1 MNRQTMSLRQVMLM
15 LLLSFFS
22 VAAIAQTQKIT
33 GTVVDTKGT
42 PLEGVTVKVQT
53 TNALTT
59 SNKAG
64 AFTINAKTDDLIEF
78 SFVGFESKKV
88 KARNRSL
95 NVVLNA
101 ATTDLEDVILVG
113 SRG

>member
-42 PLEGVTVKVQT
+42 PL
-53 TNALTT
+53 
-59 SNKAG
+59 
-64 AFTINAKTDDLIEF
+64 
-78 SFVGFESKKV
+78 
-88 KARNRSL
+88 
-95 NVVLNA
+95 
-101 ATTDLEDVILVG
+101 
-113 SRG
+113 